1 MKSFRT
7 TTLLMGLALL
17 AHSLSATETTVT
29 DDLMTVG
36 SKAPALDIEHW
47 LSDGN
52 GTFHKVRGFEPDKIY
67 VIEFWA
73 TWCGPCIA
81 SIPHLS
87 ELQKK
92 YADKNVQI
100 ISVSQEDLTTVEGFL
115 ANKVTGKAETYGQLT
130 SNYCLTS
137 DPDGSVQNA
146 YMKASQQNGIPTA
159 FIVGKDGRIDW
170 IGHPIEMDQ
179 PLQSIVDDRWDREQ
193 FATDFKLKQEIE
205 QGLQRAMKFVEQGK
219 FKDGLVILETLIN
232 KSPADSDLIGQV
244 KMIRFSI
251 LLSTQN
257 PLATTALEQMTQ
269 ENKSDPGLL
278 NQLSWGVVELS
289 LSGKPVER
297 SLIDAARRSVDIA
310 VNTSPN
316 DAAILDT
323 QAHLALMQGRLNQAI
338 QIQSKAVLQAN
349 REIKSDLENFLEYL
363 QSRKEKEGNEQD
375 ND

>member
-1 MKSFRT
+1 
-7 TTLLMGLALL
+7 MGLALL
-17 AHSLSATETTVT
+17 AHSLSAIETTVT
-29 DDLMTVG
+29 ADLMTVG

-52 GTFHKVRGFEPDKIY
+52 GTFSKVRGFKPDKIY

-100 ISVSQEDLTTVEGFL
+100 ISVSQEDLPTVEGFL

-193 FATDFKLKQEIE
+193 FATDFKLKQEID

-297 SLIDAARRSVDIA
+297 SLIDAARSTVDIA

-349 REIKSDLENFLEYL
+349 PEIKSDLENFLEYL
-363 QSRKEKEGNEQD
+363 RYRKEKEGNEQD
-375 ND
+375 DDKCRDHS